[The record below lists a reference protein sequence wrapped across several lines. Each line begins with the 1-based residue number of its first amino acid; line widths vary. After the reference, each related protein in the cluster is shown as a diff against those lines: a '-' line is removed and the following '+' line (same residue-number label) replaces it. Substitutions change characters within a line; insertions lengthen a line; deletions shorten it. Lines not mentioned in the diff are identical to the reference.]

1 MKFAASIW
9 LWGAGLSLLVL
20 LLLVLGGLA
29 HQRAV
34 RRFGDE
40 GLVSALKTA
49 RTGPRRALRGVL
61 LVMALALAF
70 VAAAQP
76 QYGRGTRLVPATNL
90 DVVLV
95 LDFSKSM
102 YARDISPS
110 RIERAK
116 AEMGNLVRQL
126 APARFGAVAFA
137 GSAMTF
143 PLTSDG
149 AAVAQF
155 FRGLEPNDMPV
166 GGTAIGRALE
176 SAHQLLVRDPQSKN
190 HERVIVLVTDGE
202 DLEGDPVA
210 SAESI
215 GADHVKIHVVQIGG
229 RAPEPI
235 PDVDENGTVRG
246 MRTDDNGQLLTTSLS
261 AEGEATLTKIASK
274 AGGTVVRSEKGTTG
288 IESITRELR
297 RVMTEELSERVETV
311 YADVYA
317 YPLSLAVLLLVIET
331 FIGTSAKRTVIP
343 EPPLERKRRSR
354 RDKRSGT
361 ANDAL
366 RSGLGAALILLLGP
380 GLSGCTE
387 VEGAVDRVLQHHA
400 PEVDD
405 AITALNAKQPD
416 RAADLLQGYLETG
429 KCEHGVIGVPDRA
442 RKYADA
448 AFDLGL
454 GLFAL
459 GEQFGQKFGIEEPAA
474 EPGKQPD
481 PESAQKTAQ
490 RRERVECALRLVLP
504 LGENEA
510 LPLELRARA
519 HYLAG
524 NLEFLR
530 GEYQAA
536 VTAYEAAL
544 RLEPATPAPQPAPSE
559 KSDERAT
566 PNEEAPGALARNA
579 AHNRAVALRRIEE
592 KKQQEKQ
599 DDQKQDQKPED
610 QKGDEQKDQQ
620 KDSGKQDQKQDDQK
634 QDQKPEDQKGDEQKD
649 QQKDSGKQDQKP
661 GEEPRA
667 DNQKPDDQK
676 PGDQGAQDQKPAGQ
690 EPSGGK
696 EGQAAAHEGPSASQD
711 DRLLDELE
719 RAPTVQEHDAERSV
733 RRGRQRAVM
742 EDK

>member
-1 MKFAASIW
+1 VKFAASIW

-34 RRFGDE
+34 RRFGE
-40 GLVSALKTA
+40 ESLVSALKTA

-61 LVMALALAF
+61 LVTALALAF

-110 RIERAK
+110 RIDRAK

-137 GSAMTF
+137 GSTMTF

-155 FRGLEPNDMPV
+155 FRGLEPNDMPI

-176 SAHQLLVRDPQSKN
+176 AAHQLLVRDPQSKN

-202 DLEGDPVA
+202 DLEGDPVSA
-210 SAESI
+210 AESI
-215 GADHVKIHVVQIGG
+215 GGDNVKIHVVQIGG
-229 RAPEPI
+229 RSPEPI

-261 AEGEATLTKIASK
+261 AEGEATLGKVASK

-317 YPLSLAVLLLVIET
+317 YPLSLAVLLLVVES
-331 FIGTSAKRTVIP
+331 FIGTSAKRTVIS
-343 EPPLERKRRSR
+343 EPPIERKRRSR
-354 RDKRSGT
+354 REKRSGT
-361 ANDAL
+361 GSRDAL
-366 RSGLGAALILLLGP
+366 RRGLGAGLVLLLGP
-380 GLSGCTE
+380 GLGGCTE
-387 VEGAVDRVLQHHA
+387 VEGALDRVLQHHA

-405 AITALNAKQPD
+405 AIAALNAKQPE
-416 RAADLLQGYLETG
+416 RAAELLQGYLETG
-429 KCEHGVIGVPDRA
+429 KCEHGVIGVPERA

-454 GLFAL
+454 ALFAL
-459 GEQFGQKFGIEEPAA
+459 GEQFGQKFGTEAPAA
-474 EPGKQPD
+474 APD
-481 PESAQKTAQ
+481 QATDPAAAQKTAQ
-490 RRERVECALRLVLP
+490 RREHVECALRLVLP

-530 GEYQAA
+530 GDYEAA
-536 VTAYEAAL
+536 VKAYDAAL
-544 RLEPATPAPQPAPSE
+544 RLEPATPAPKPDAAVKPEEKPAGAE
-559 KSDERAT
+559 T
-566 PNEEAPGALARNA
+566 PGNFERNA

-599 DDQKQDQKPED
+599 DDQKQDQKPEG
-610 QKGDEQKDQQ
+610 QEGDEQKDQQ
-620 KDSGKQDQKQDDQK
+620 KDQQSSKGEQKDDQK
-634 QDQKPEDQKGDEQKD
+634 QGQPEDQKPGDQD
-649 QQKDSGKQDQKP
+649 QQKDDQKQDQKP
-661 GEEPRA
+661 GEEPQA
-667 DNQKPDDQK
+667 DDQK
-676 PGDQGAQDQKPAGQ
+676 PEAQKPGDKASQEQKPEGQ
-690 EPSGGK
+690 QPSGGQ
-696 EGQAAAHEGPSASQD
+696 GQEAPAAHEGPSVSQD

-733 RRGRQRAVM
+733 RRGRRRAVM